1 MKLINEFINNA
12 KKLNVSID
20 SIVVEQN
27 GKIEEKVIN
36 NIDLHQLRSC
46 GKILIAMAYGI
57 AINDKLKCKEI
68 GGGNP
73 WYKSLSNSF

>member
-73 WYKSLSNSF
+73 

>member
-68 GGGNP
+68 GGG
-73 WYKSLSNSF
+73 

>member
-36 NIDLHQLRSC
+36 DIDLHQLRSC

-68 GGGNP
+68 GGGDFNP
-73 WYKSLSNSF
+73 